1 MRAARVY
8 CSSCRLEF
16 LLPYS
21 CKGRYFCSSCH
32 QKRVIAFAERVEAR
46 LLETVPHS
54 QYVVTIPK
62 MLRVYFKHDRKLLGL
77 ISQCFYETLGEFFRQ
92 VMDDQDAVPAAIIS
106 IQTYG
111 RDPVPFHPHL
121 HCLLSDGCFSRDGQ
135 FHPISWIDTEK
146 LMRLFRHRLFKAL
159 LARELITPAMVDLL
173 LSWHHP
179 GFSVFRGEPVQPD
192 DRAARERLVRYLLHP
207 PFALDRL
214 HYDSHTGTVTYHPE
228 KKGSDRGSNSD
239 SPAISSALD
248 WLAAVV
254 THIPNKGQQLVR
266 FYGFY
271 SNLRQG
277 QKKRARAPA
286 QGLQGRQPSPEE
298 DDEFRKQRR
307 ANWARLIKKI

>member
-1 MRAARVY
+1 
-8 CSSCRLEF
+8 
-16 LLPYS
+16 
-21 CKGRYFCSSCH
+21 
-32 QKRVIAFAERVEAR
+32 
-46 LLETVPHS
+46 
-54 QYVVTIPK
+54 
-62 MLRVYFKHDRKLLGL
+62 
-77 ISQCFYETLGEFFRQ
+77 
-92 VMDDQDAVPAAIIS
+92 
-106 IQTYG
+106 
-111 RDPVPFHPHL
+111 L

-173 LSWHHP
+173 LSWQHP

-271 SNLRQG
+271 SNVRQG

-307 ANWARLIKKI
+307 ANWARLIKKIYEVDPLVCSRCGGIMRIISFIEDPAVIKKILQHLKLWEVPKRSPPARTPPRDFVYDSNLLDGLTS